1 MKRDKSNFEK
11 WFSLRRHQRRV
22 GAKAASSSIDTNF
35 KEQRNIIISGEKAD
49 APLYGSSNSLVEH
62 LIALRKVFVGQSELC
77 YTHAKIIVMLRRE
90 FEVDK
95 HFKLLEDL
103 WNQESAFLLKHL
115 DLHWLL
121 SASARFAENSKNPIA
136 SSLGIATTCLQ
147 ISVRLAESERFLTN
161 SQHAKDDE
169 IKQDRLDNNERIPLF
184 EDIPVFKFG
193 TDDTVRF
200 LRWQLNKA
208 AKLHVAGE
216 ILLEV
221 FKRLQKI
228 ETIYKRAKDR
238 HKRSKT
244 GWW

>member
-1 MKRDKSNFEK
+1 MKREKSNFEK
-11 WFSLRRHQRRV
+11 WFSFRRHHRRI
-22 GAKAASSSIDTNF
+22 GASRASASIDINF
-35 KEQRNIIISGEKAD
+35 SEQKDIIISGREASE
-49 APLYGSSNSLVEH
+49 PLYGSSNNLEDH

-103 WNQESAFLLKHL
+103 WNQESAFLLRHL
-115 DLHWLL
+115 DFHWLL
-121 SASARFAENSKNPIA
+121 SASARFAENSKNQVA

-161 SQHAKDDE
+161 SQCAKDDE
-169 IKQDRLDNNERIPLF
+169 IKQSRLDNNERIPLF

-200 LRWQLNKA
+200 LRWQIDKA
-208 AKLHVAGE
+208 AKYHVAGE

-228 ETIYKRAKDR
+228 DTIYMRAKDR

>member
-1 MKRDKSNFEK
+1 MKKDKSNFEK
-11 WFSLRRHQRRV
+11 WFSLRRHQRRT
-22 GAKAASSSIDTNF
+22 GAKKASASINTNF
-35 KEQRNIIISGEKAD
+35 REQKDIIISGRKASE
-49 APLYGSSNSLVEH
+49 PLYGSSNDLEEH
-62 LIALRKVFVGQSELC
+62 LIALREVFIGQSELC

-103 WNQESAFLLKHL
+103 WNQESVFLLKHL
-115 DLHWLL
+115 DFHWLL
-121 SASARFAENSKNPIA
+121 SASSRFAENSEDQTA

-161 SQHAKDDE
+161 SIHLEDDKV
-169 IKQDRLDNNERIPLF
+169 KQSRLDDGERIPLF
-184 EDIPVFKFG
+184 EDVPVFKFG

-208 AKLHVAGE
+208 AKFHVAGE

-221 FKRLQKI
+221 FKRLQEI
-228 ETIYKRAKDR
+228 DTIYKRARDR
-238 HKRSKT
+238 HVRSKT